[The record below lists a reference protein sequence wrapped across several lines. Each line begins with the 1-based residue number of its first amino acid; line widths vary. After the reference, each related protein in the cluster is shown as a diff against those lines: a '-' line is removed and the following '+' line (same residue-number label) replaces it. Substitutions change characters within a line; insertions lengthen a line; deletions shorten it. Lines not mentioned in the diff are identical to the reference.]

1 MVTNDDIKKPW
12 AYSAAELLDQLQS
25 NADSGLS
32 SAEAASR
39 LTSCGYNTIHTGQ
52 SVSPLTIFLR
62 QFVSPFALL
71 LMLAASF
78 SFFFEEWLDGIAI
91 LLVLVLNTT
100 VGFVMEFQAARAI
113 HALKKMTAIHARVLR
128 NGSLI
133 SIPAE
138 QVVPGDI
145 LFVEGGDLV
154 SADLRLISCFQL
166 QSDESSLTGE
176 SLPVEKNTAV
186 LPSHTIV
193 PDRTNMLFKGSF
205 VTRGNGYGLAVYTG
219 MSTELGKIAGMI
231 HQVQPEASPL
241 EKKLQVFSKKLVLI
255 TLILMAFIFLAGWLQ
270 GKPLF
275 NILQT
280 SIALSVAAI
289 PEGLPVVATMALALG
304 MMRMARQHIL
314 AKRLS
319 LVETLGS
326 TNIICTDKTGTLT
339 ENQMEVACVQLPG
352 MEVPAG
358 IQHHSLLS
366 ADPAFAHL
374 QQIAVL
380 CNTAS
385 LDTGDGSSPGTPTG
399 DPLEISLLKMA
410 SFTTDFRKL
419 RNQYPKIDEIPFSSD
434 LRVMATLHKK
444 ENGYYVAVK
453 GAMEALLN
461 SCDTVLKN
469 GTTEAL
475 IPGRKNNWLKIA
487 EKMAASGLRTLAFA
501 FKESPDP
508 STDLLSGLT
517 LAGIAGFSDP
527 VRPEVISAIGE
538 CQSAGIRVVMVTG
551 DHPAT
556 AREIAR
562 QVGLPS
568 HEHDII
574 HGDAMKPYAG
584 LTIDEKQKWLSAT
597 VFARVTPEQKLD
609 LVRLYQEQKMI
620 VGMTGDGVNDAPAL
634 TKADIGI
641 AMGRRGTQVAQEVAD
656 MILTDDAFSSIVSA
670 IKQGRTIFSN
680 IRRFVVYLLSGN
692 LSELVIIATASLLN
706 LPFQLFPLQILYINL
721 ITDVL
726 PALAL
731 GMTKAP
737 PFIMQRKPYASQTPI
752 VDRKRWIAIFTYASI
767 MTLTTISAVYI
778 ACYLL
783 SSDITPPAGHANNML
798 FYTLAFSQ
806 VVHVLNMSFDL
817 HSGFFKSS
825 VFTNKY
831 VWYAIICCISLTLAS
846 WWVPIFRKA
855 LNISFMDWKYWTV
868 AVIAALCS
876 LVLIQWAK
884 RMRWIL

>member
-1 MVTNDDIKKPW
+1 MVTIDDIKNPW
-12 AYSAAELLDQLQS
+12 TSTAAALLDQLQS
-25 NADSGLS
+25 NAGSGLS

-39 LTSCGYNTIHTGQ
+39 LTAFGHNTIHTGQ
-52 SVSPLTIFLR
+52 SVSPLTIFVR

-71 LMLAASF
+71 LALAAAF

-113 HALKKMTAIHARVLR
+113 RALKKMTAIHARVLR
-128 NGSLI
+128 NGSII

-145 LFVEGGDLV
+145 LFVEGGDMV
-154 SADLRLISCFQL
+154 GADLRLISCFQL
-166 QSDESSLTGE
+166 QCDESSLTGE
-176 SLPVEKNTAV
+176 SLPVEKDTEV
-186 LPSHTIV
+186 LPLLTIV

-205 VTRGNGYGLAVYTG
+205 VTRGNGYGLAVQTG

-231 HQVQPEASPL
+231 RQVQPEASPL
-241 EKKLQVFSKKLVLI
+241 EKKLQAFSKKLVLI

-275 NILQT
+275 SILQT

-326 TNIICTDKTGTLT
+326 TNVICTDKTGTLT

-352 MEVPAG
+352 MEAPTG
-358 IQHHSLLS
+358 IQHHSLLFPH
-366 ADPAFAHL
+366 PAYLQL

-385 LDTGDGSSPGTPTG
+385 LDTGDANSPGTPTG

-410 SFTTDFRKL
+410 SANTDIRSL
-419 RNQYPKIDEIPFSSD
+419 RHLYPKTDEIPFSSD

-453 GAMEALLN
+453 GAMEALIN
-461 SCDTVLKN
+461 RCDTVLED
-469 GTTEAL
+469 GTPEKLT
-475 IPGRKNNWLKIA
+475 PDRKNHWLKTA

-501 FKESPDP
+501 FKESHD
-508 STDLLSGLT
+508 SSADLLSGLT

-527 VRPEVISAIGE
+527 VRPEVVSAISE
-538 CQSAGIRVVMVTG
+538 CRSAGIRVVMVTG

-556 AREIAR
+556 AREVAR
-562 QVGLPS
+562 QVGLPDS
-568 HEHDII
+568 EQDII
-574 HGDAMKPYAG
+574 HGDAMKPYAD
-584 LTIDEKQKWLSAT
+584 LTIAEKEKWLHAT

-670 IKQGRTIFSN
+670 IRQGRTIFTN

-731 GMTKAP
+731 GMTKAS

-752 VDRKRWIAIFTYASI
+752 IDRKRWIAIFTYASI

-778 ACYLL
+778 NYYLL
-783 SSDITPPAGHANNML
+783 SSGTPPSTGHANNML
-798 FYTLAFSQ
+798 FYTLAFAQ
-806 VVHVLNMSFDL
+806 VTHVLNMSFGV
-817 HSGFFKSS
+817 HTGFFKSS

-831 VWYAIICCISLTLAS
+831 VWYAIICCMALTLVS
-846 WWVPIFRKA
+846 WWVPIFRRA
-855 LNISFMDWKYWTV
+855 LNISFMDWKDWIV

-876 LVLIQWAK
+876 LMLIQWAK